1 MATSAQAVF
10 RSALLLTLAGAA
22 LLAILGEQTAKPFA
36 FWSAFVMYVLGFT
49 HFAVGYLFMLQGTSR
64 LTLRWPETAWT
75 IAAVVAGL
83 CYYYPAFSSPAA
95 ATLSLSLLYTVT
107 FCHFAENAVYQLYR
121 RPPHTGA
128 IAREAIF
135 PCVVALVALRGISL
149 WRDGSALWA
158 NGMSM
163 AAFLVAIRS
172 RLPRP
177 DWRAGGRVLVQ
188 NPLLAGLFA
197 TVAIFAHERTSDW
210 NLFIIWHYLTWIVY
224 QWSGAAALRSRLV
237 WSHVAFGGLYLVL
250 NGGILLALTALPRGI
265 QTALIVVA
273 GPVAFYAQTMAH
285 NLITL
290 VFRQY
295 AAPP

>member
-1 MATSAQAVF
+1 MATSAHAVF

-22 LLAILGEQTAKPFA
+22 GLNILGEQTDKSFA
-36 FWSAFVMYVLGFT
+36 FWSGFVMYVLGFT
-49 HFAVGYLFMLQGTSR
+49 HFAVGYLFMLQGASR
-64 LTLRWPETAWT
+64 LTLRWPESAWA
-75 IAAVVAGL
+75 IAAIAAGL
-83 CYYYPAFSSPAA
+83 CYYAGFSTPAA
-95 ATLSLSLLYTVT
+95 AALSLSIMYTVT

-121 RPPHTGA
+121 RPGHTRA

-149 WRDGSALWA
+149 WRDGSDLWA
-158 NGMSM
+158 NGACMV
-163 AAFLVAIRS
+163 AFLVAIRN
-172 RLPRP
+172 RLPRS
-177 DWRAGGRVLVQ
+177 DWRAGARVLAQ
-188 NPLLAGLFA
+188 SPLVAGLFA
-197 TVAIFAHERTSDW
+197 TVAIFAYERTSAW

-250 NGGILLALTALPRGI
+250 TGGPMLGLIALTPGI
-265 QTALIVVA
+265 GTALIVLA

-295 AAPP
+295 AAPT